1 MMIKQTFSIL
11 LKPLLH
17 SNVFYLCFLL
27 MIQSISLSV
36 SAAQVD
42 LKGVR
47 TWPSPDNTRVVFD
60 LSNKPQYETH
70 YLKNPDR
77 LVIDLTGTVNK
88 TNLKTIKNKGKLITD
103 IRESKTA
110 KANTFRLVIDLKE
123 ASKAKI
129 FSLPPA
135 KPYGHRLVIDLP
147 TITTRVPNQISA
159 TPNGRNIIIAID
171 AGHGGDD
178 PGALG
183 KYSYEKKVTLQI
195 AKRLKTVIDSQR
207 GMQAFLIRTGDYFVN
222 LNKRSEIARKGK
234 ADFLVSIHADG
245 FTSSRPKGASVWVLS
260 NRRATTELGRWM
272 ERNEAQS
279 ELLGGAG
286 DLIQDS
292 DSVPFLNKML
302 LDMSMGNTMGVGF
315 NIGSLVTNEL
325 SKITTMH
332 KKEPVHAS
340 LAVLK
345 SPDIPS
351 ILVEAGFITNRT
363 EERLLNQAEFQSK
376 IANAVFKGIYKHFSH
391 SPPQGSLFA
400 QKKRAIKH
408 TVRSGESL
416 AVLSTR
422 YSVSSAKLKDFNH
435 LKSSSLRIGQVL
447 SIPDGYHV
455 VADKPEVRTVQA
467 APIQKASIHKVKRGE
482 SLSIIANKYNQSVAQ
497 LVAHNNLRKTSLVVG
512 QEIKIPGSGKSVSFV
527 QVKPQVKPEQTHI
540 VKSGEALSLIAREY
554 NQSTADLV
562 AYNNLKKT
570 TVYVG
575 QKIKIPGG
583 ATQISPA
590 PVPKVVQKPIVHTVK
605 AGDALSLHTVKAGD
619 ALSLIAHQ
627 YNQTTEDL
635 VAYNNLKK
643 TTVYVGQ
650 KIKIPGETTQT
661 SSSQNKPAVAPA
673 ANVVQKPTVH
683 TVKPG
688 EALSI
693 IAREYNQSTAELVA
707 FNNLKKTTVYI
718 GQKIKIPGGSVQNK
732 PVVRQPVQKPV
743 IHQVKSGESLS
754 VIASRYNTSTSTLK
768 SYNNLKTTSLK
779 VGQKIKIPGTG
790 SVDKNTVE
798 KVVKVSRPTRHKVK
812 SGESLSV
819 IAQKYDLTS
828 KQLKA
833 YNKLSSSRLLVGQ
846 TVNIPSENYVVPIRP
861 STHTVSS
868 GQSLSVIAQKYDI
881 TTQSLKQFNNLRSSS
896 LKVGQ
901 KLKIPSKNFKITKHK
916 VSSGESLSVIAK
928 RYGTTTSAIMSTNKL
943 RSKSLSIGQVLTIP
957 VS

>member
-605 AGDALSLHTVKAGD
+605 AGDV
-619 ALSLIAHQ
+619 LSLIAHQ

>member
-1 MMIKQTFSIL
+1 MIKQTFTIL
-11 LKPLLH
+11 LKRLSH
-17 SNVFYLCFLL
+17 SRVLFWCSLL

-36 SAAQVD
+36 SAAQTE

-70 YLKNPDR
+70 YLTNPDR
-77 LVIDLTGTVNK
+77 LVIDLTGTTNK
-88 TNLKTIKNKGKLITD
+88 ANLKAIKNKGKLITD

-123 ASKAKI
+123 VSKAKI

-147 TITTRVPNQISA
+147 TIATRVPNQISA
-159 TPNGRNIIIAID
+159 TPNGRNIIVAID

-183 KYSYEKKVTLQI
+183 KYSYEKKVTLEI
-195 AKRLKTVIDSQR
+195 AKRLKKVIDGQR

-363 EERLLNQAEFQSK
+363 EERLLNQAEFQNK
-376 IANAVFKGIYKHFSH
+376 IANAVFKGIYTHFSEK
-391 SPPQGSLFA
+391 PPQGSLFA

-416 AVLSTR
+416 SILSRR

-435 LKSSSLRIGQVL
+435 LKSSALRIGQVL
-447 SIPDGYHV
+447 SIPENYHMVEDKSEASSQPSIAQNQKATTHV
-455 VADKPEVRTVQA
+455 VQ
-467 APIQKASIHKVKRGE
+467 RGE
-482 SLSIIANKYNQSVAQ
+482 SLSIIANKYNQSVAG
-497 LVAHNNLRKTSLVVG
+497 LVAHNKLQKTSLLVG
-512 QEIKIPGSGKSVSFV
+512 QKIKIPGSNEPSSVV
-527 QVKPQVKPEQTHI
+527 QQPVQKERTHI
-540 VKSGEALSLIAREY
+540 VKAGEALSLIAYEYNQSTAELVAYNNLKKTSLYVGQKIKIPGDAASSSSQQNQVVVTSSTPDIVERVVRNPSVHTVESGEALSLIAREY
-554 NQSTADLV
+554 GLNTSDLVTYNHLKKTTVYVGQKIKIPGETTQSLAVQQPIKKTVEKPVIHTVKPGEALSLIAREYNKSTAELVAYNNLKKTSLYVGQKIKIPGGTVQTSVTQQPAKKVVQKPVVHTVKAGEALSLIAREYNKSTAGLV

-575 QKIKIPGG
+575 QKIKIPN
-583 ATQISPA
+583 SNN
-590 PVPKVVQKPIVHTVK
+590 VK
-605 AGDALSLHTVKAGD
+605 A
-619 ALSLIAHQ
+619 
-627 YNQTTEDL
+627 
-635 VAYNNLKK
+635 
-643 TTVYVGQ
+643 
-650 KIKIPGETTQT
+650 
-661 SSSQNKPAVAPA
+661 
-673 ANVVQKPTVH
+673 
-683 TVKPG
+683 
-688 EALSI
+688 
-693 IAREYNQSTAELVA
+693 
-707 FNNLKKTTVYI
+707 
-718 GQKIKIPGGSVQNK
+718 
-732 PVVRQPVQKPV
+732 
-743 IHQVKSGESLS
+743 
-754 VIASRYNTSTSTLK
+754 
-768 SYNNLKTTSLK
+768 
-779 VGQKIKIPGTG
+779 
-790 SVDKNTVE
+790 VE
-798 KVVKVSRPTRHKVK
+798 KVVKAPEPTKHKVK

-819 IAQKYDLTS
+819 IAKRYGRSS
-828 KQLKA
+828 KQFQA
-833 YNKLSSSRLLVGQ
+833 YNNLSSSRLLVGQ
-846 TVNIPSENYVVPIRP
+846 TLKIPSSNYVVPTRP
-861 STHTVSS
+861 ASHTVSS
-868 GQSLSVIAQKYDI
+868 GESLSVIANKYDI
-881 TTQSLKQFNNLRSSS
+881 TTRQLKQFNNLRSNA

-901 KLKIPSKNFKITKHK
+901 KLKIPLANFVIKKHK
-916 VSSGESLSVIAK
+916 VRSGESLSVIAK

-943 RSKSLSIGQVLTIP
+943 RSKSLAIGQVLTIP

>member
-1 MMIKQTFSIL
+1 MIKQTFTIL
-11 LKPLLH
+11 LKQLFH
-17 SNVFYLCFLL
+17 SRVLFLCSLL

-36 SAAQVD
+36 SAAQTE

-70 YLKNPDR
+70 YLTNPDR
-77 LVIDLTGTVNK
+77 LVIDLTGTTNK
-88 TNLKTIKNKGKLITD
+88 ANLKTIKNKGKLIKN

-110 KANTFRLVIDLKE
+110 KANTFRLVIDLNE
-123 ASKAKI
+123 VSKAKI

-135 KPYGHRLVIDLP
+135 KPYGHRLVIDFP

-159 TPNGRNIIIAID
+159 TPNGRNIIVAID

-183 KYSYEKKVTLQI
+183 KYSYEKKVTLEI
-195 AKRLKTVIDSQR
+195 AKRLKNKVDGQR

-376 IANAVFKGIYKHFSH
+376 IANAVFKGIYTHFSEK
-391 SPPQGSLFA
+391 PPQGSLFA

-416 AVLSTR
+416 SVLSRR

-447 SIPDGYHV
+447 SIPENYHMV
-455 VADKPEVRTVQA
+455 TDKPEVSSQPSIA
-467 APIQKASIHKVKRGE
+467 QNQKATTHVVQRGE
-482 SLSIIANKYNQSVAQ
+482 SLSIIANKYNQSVAG
-497 LVAHNNLRKTSLVVG
+497 LVAHNKLQKTSLLVG
-512 QEIKIPGSGKSVSFV
+512 QKIKIPGSNEPSLVV
-527 QVKPQVKPEQTHI
+527 QQPVQKERIHIVKPGEALSLIAYEYNQSTEELVAYNNLKKTSLYVGQKIKIPGDAASSPSKIVERVVRAPSVHT

-554 NQSTADLV
+554 GLNTSDL
-562 AYNNLKKT
+562 
-570 TVYVG
+570 
-575 QKIKIPGG
+575 I
-583 ATQISPA
+583 
-590 PVPKVVQKPIVHTVK
+590 
-605 AGDALSLHTVKAGD
+605 
-619 ALSLIAHQ
+619 
-627 YNQTTEDL
+627 
-635 VAYNNLKK
+635 AYNNLKK

-650 KIKIPGETTQT
+650 KIKIPGETTQ
-661 SSSQNKPAVAPA
+661 SLA
-673 ANVVQKPTVH
+673 VQKPVEKAVQKPVIH

-688 EALSI
+688 EALSL
-693 IAREYNQSTAELVA
+693 IAREYNKSIAELVA
-707 FNNLKKTTVYI
+707 YNNLKKTSLYV
-718 GQKIKIPGGSVQNK
+718 GQKIKIPSGTVQISVSQ
-732 PVVRQPVQKPV
+732 QPVKKVLQKPI
-743 IHQVKSGESLS
+743 IHTVKAGEALSLIAQEYDKSTADLVTYNNLKKTSLYVGQKIKIPNSNHVKAAEKIVKAPEPTQHKVQSGESLS
-754 VIASRYNTSTSTLK
+754 VIAKRYGRS
-768 SYNNLKTTSLK
+768 
-779 VGQKIKIPGTG
+779 
-790 SVDKNTVE
+790 
-798 KVVKVSRPTRHKVK
+798 
-812 SGESLSV
+812 
-819 IAQKYDLTS
+819 S
-828 KQLKA
+828 KQLQA
-833 YNKLSSSRLLVGQ
+833 YNNLSSSRLLVGQ
-846 TVNIPSENYVVPIRP
+846 RLKIPSSNYVVPTRP
-861 STHTVSS
+861 TSHTVSS
-868 GQSLSVIAQKYDI
+868 GQSLSVIANKYDI
-881 TTQSLKQFNNLRSSS
+881 TTGQLKQFNNLRSNS

-901 KLKIPSKNFKITKHK
+901 KLKIPSTNFVIKKHK
-916 VSSGESLSVIAK
+916 VRSGESLSVIAK
-928 RYGTTTSAIMSTNKL
+928 RYGTTTSAIISTNKL

>member
-1 MMIKQTFSIL
+1 MMIKQTLTIL
-11 LKPLLH
+11 LKPLCR
-17 SNVFYLCFLL
+17 SSVFCLCFLL
-27 MIQSISLSV
+27 MLQSISLSV

-103 IRESKTA
+103 IRQSKTV

-147 TITTRVPNQISA
+147 TLTTRVPNQISA

-195 AKRLKTVIDSQR
+195 AKRLKNVIDSQR

-376 IANAVFKGIYKHFSH
+376 IANAVFKGIYKHFSN

-422 YSVSSAKLKDFNH
+422 YSVSSAKLKDFNY

-467 APIQKASIHKVKRGE
+467 ASIQKASIHKVKSGE
-482 SLSIIANKYNQSVAQ
+482 SLSFIANKYNQTVAQ

-512 QEIKIPGSGKSVSFV
+512 QKIKIPGSEQSASFV
-527 QVKPQVKPEQTHI
+527 QVKPQVKAEQTHI

-554 NQSTADLV
+554 NQSTTDLVAYNNLKKTTVYVGQKIKIPGGKAQTSPTPVPKVVQKPIVHTVKAGDALSLIAHQYNQTTADLV

-583 ATQISPA
+583 VAQVSPA
-590 PVPKVVQKPIVHTVK
+590 QNKPAVAPAPKAVQKPIV
-605 AGDALSLHTVKAGD
+605 HTVKAGD

-627 YNQTTEDL
+627 YNQTTAEL
-635 VAYNNLKK
+635 VAYNHLKK
-643 TTVYVGQ
+643 TTLYVGQ
-650 KIKIPGETTQT
+650 KIKIPGGVTQV
-661 SSSQNKPAVAPA
+661 SPAQNKPVIAPA
-673 ANVVQKPTVH
+673 SKVVQRPTVH

-693 IAREYNQSTAELVA
+693 IAREYNQSTSDLVA
-707 FNNLKKTTVYI
+707 YNNLKKTTLY
-718 GQKIKIPGGSVQNK
+718 
-732 PVVRQPVQKPV
+732 
-743 IHQVKSGESLS
+743 
-754 VIASRYNTSTSTLK
+754 
-768 SYNNLKTTSLK
+768 
-779 VGQKIKIPGTG
+779 VGQKIKIPGADG
-790 SVDKNTVE
+790 VDKNTVA

-812 SGESLSV
+812 RGESLSV

-846 TVNIPSENYVVPIRP
+846 TVQIPITSYVAPIRP

-928 RYGTTTSAIMSTNKL
+928 RYGTTTSAIMSTNQL